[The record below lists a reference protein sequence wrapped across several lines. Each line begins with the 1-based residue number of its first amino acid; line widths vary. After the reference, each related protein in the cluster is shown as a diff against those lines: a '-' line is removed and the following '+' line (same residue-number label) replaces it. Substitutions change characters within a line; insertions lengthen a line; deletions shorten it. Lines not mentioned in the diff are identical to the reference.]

1 MSYFETPRTNSRH
14 TGMTLEEV
22 AELLGCT
29 RERVRQI
36 EARALMKMR
45 KRLRLRGINA
55 DDILGTMIDIPQRT
69 TGGVR
74 DANN

>member
-1 MSYFETPRTNSRH
+1 MSYFETPRTHSRH

-36 EARALMKMR
+36 EARAFMKIR

-55 DDILGTMIDIPQRT
+55 DDILGTMVDATPEKSA
-69 TGGVR
+69 GGVKHES
-74 DANN
+74 

>member
-1 MSYFETPRTNSRH
+1 MSYFETPRTHSRH

-36 EARALMKMR
+36 DARALMKMR

-55 DDILGTMIDIPQRT
+55 DDILGTMVDSTPEKSA
-69 TGGVR
+69 GGVNH
-74 DANN
+74 DS

>member
-22 AELLGCT
+22 AELLGIT

-55 DDILGTMIDIPQRT
+55 DDILGTMVEETQQKP

-74 DANN
+74 HES

>member
-1 MSYFETPRTNSRH
+1 MSYFEPPRTNSRN

-36 EARALMKMR
+36 EARAFMKIR
-45 KRLRLRGINA
+45 RRLKLRGINA
-55 DDILGTMIDIPQRT
+55 DDILGTMIDST
-69 TGGVR
+69 SEKSAGGVR
-74 DANN
+74 HES

>member
-22 AELLGCT
+22 AELLGIT

-36 EARALMKMR
+36 EARAFMKIR

-55 DDILGTMIDIPQRT
+55 DDILGTMVDSTPQKS

-74 DANN
+74 HES

>member
-1 MSYFETPRTNSRH
+1 MSYPERPRTNSRQV
-14 TGMTLEEV
+14 GMTLEEV
-22 AELLGCT
+22 AELLGVT

-36 EARALMKMR
+36 EAKAFMKIR

-55 DDILGTMIDIPQRT
+55 DDILGTMTDTPQRT

-74 DANN
+74 DADN

>member
-1 MSYFETPRTNSRH
+1 
-14 TGMTLEEV
+14 MTLEEV
-22 AELLGCT
+22 AELLGIT

-36 EARALMKMR
+36 EARAFMKIR

-55 DDILGTMIDIPQRT
+55 DDILGTMVDSAPQKS

-74 DANN
+74 HES

>member
-22 AELLGCT
+22 AELLGIT

-55 DDILGTMIDIPQRT
+55 DDILGTMIDAPQRN

-74 DANN
+74 DADN